1 MKHHKYSPSASKRWI
16 PCPGSLEL
24 IPTLNIEDSTNPA
37 SELGTGVHE
46 VGEICLKSY
55 AEFKGI
61 WPQPLDPNNFDGMTK
76 PIHYLNKEMNGHI
89 MTQDCIDA
97 VTIYVD
103 YCINLIDEC
112 DVENCFIE
120 ESFVHPEEKDL
131 GGTSDF
137 ACINKDERLLEVVDY
152 KNGVGE
158 VVWPEDNSQGMIYA
172 LFVLYKYCEKIKID
186 TIRITI
192 IQPRHSQYES
202 HEGVCSWDITLR
214 DLKGWESDWLFPAI
228 ENTKSENPL
237 FKRGDEQCRWC
248 PAWNDCPDKIGM
260 IDKFKE
266 MLDDSEHESLTEER
280 HTWVLDNEK
289 LLNKFIKNVKK
300 LSIEK
305 LLVGEEYAERKVIQ
319 GLKNR
324 SYTGESDYATSNI
337 IGKEFQKVDYS
348 KFWEPHTLIS
358 PASME
363 KLLKAAGY
371 KKPLIDTFMKTVTER
386 LDGEKNLVLLTHKG
400 EAITNVTKLESMVE
414 EELSID
420 PFDFEIKF

>member
-24 IPTLNIEDSTNPA
+24 IPTLNLEDSTNPA

-46 VGEICLKSY
+46 VGEICLKDY
-55 AEFKGI
+55 VEFTGI
-61 WPQPLDPNNFDGMTK
+61 WEEPINPNHFDSMHK
-76 PIHYLNKEMNGHI
+76 PSSFLGRKMNGHT

-103 YCINLIDEC
+103 YCIDLIDEC
-112 DVENCFIE
+112 GVENCFIE
-120 ESFVHPEEKDL
+120 ESFVHPDEKDL

-137 ACINKDERLLEVVDY
+137 SCINWDEKLLEVVDY

-172 LFVLYKYCEKIKID
+172 LFVLYKYCMDKPID

-202 HEGVCSWDITLR
+202 HEGVCSWDISAD
-214 DLKGWESDWLFPAI
+214 DLATWQREVLFPAI
-228 ENTKSENPL
+228 ENTKSKAPL

-266 MLDDSEHESLTEER
+266 MLGDSEHENLTEER
-280 HTWVLDNEK
+280 HTWVLDNES

-305 LLVGEEYAERKVIQ
+305 LLAGEDYAERKVIQ

-324 SYTGESDYATSNI
+324 SYSGESDYATSNI
-337 IGKEFQKVDYS
+337 IGKEFQKADYT
-348 KFWEPHTLIS
+348 KFWEKPSLIS

-371 KKPLIDTFMKTVTER
+371 KKPSIDAFMKTVTER

-400 EAITNVTKLESMVE
+400 EAITNTDKMESMVE
-414 EELSID
+414 EEVTID

>member
-46 VGEICLKSY
+46 VGELCLKAY
-55 AEFKGI
+55 AESRIEGI
-61 WPQPLDPNNFDGMTK
+61 NPLGDE
-76 PIHYLNKEMNGHI
+76 PIDFLNKEMNGQI

-112 DVENCFIE
+112 GVENCFIE
-120 ESFVHPEEKDL
+120 ESFVHPKEKDL

-137 ACINKDERLLEVVDY
+137 SCINKDERLLEVVDY

-172 LFVLYKYCEKIKID
+172 LFVLHKYCEDLTIEK
-186 TIRITI
+186 IRITI
-192 IQPRHSQYES
+192 VQPRHSQYES
-202 HEGVCSWDITLR
+202 HEGVCSWDISTY
-214 DLKGWESDWLFPAI
+214 DLLMWELEVLFPAI
-228 ENTKSENPL
+228 KNTKSKTPL

-248 PAWNDCPDKIGM
+248 LAWNDCPDKNGM

-266 MLDDSEHESLTEER
+266 MLGDSEHESLTEER

-305 LLVGEEYAERKVIQ
+305 LLAGEEYAERKVIQ

-324 SYTGESDYATSNI
+324 SYVDESDYKTSNI
-337 IGKEFQKVDYS
+337 IGKEFQKADYA

-363 KLLKAAGY
+363 KILKASGY
-371 KKPLIDTFMKTVTER
+371 KKPSIDAFMKTVTER

-400 EAITNVTKLESMVE
+400 EAITNTHKMESMLE
-414 EELSID
+414 EEVTID